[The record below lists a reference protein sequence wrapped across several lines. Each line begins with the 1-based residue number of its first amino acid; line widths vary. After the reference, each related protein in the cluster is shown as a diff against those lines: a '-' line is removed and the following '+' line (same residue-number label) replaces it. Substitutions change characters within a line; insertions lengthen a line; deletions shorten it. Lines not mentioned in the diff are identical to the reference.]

1 MSACIYTDT
10 TFAAVTA
17 HNIVAWSVPSLKS
30 AFVHV
35 EQLSVRTQSQYKQ
48 EWLGDLFTADT
59 LYGVGE
65 MRDDAALAFVVPA

>member
-1 MSACIYTDT
+1 MLL
-10 TFAAVTA
+10 
-17 HNIVAWSVPSLKS
+17 HKS